1 MQILFNTFEAEM
13 SHIPTIYVALPV
25 MDEADTLPSCLSCI
39 ENQTYQPFK
48 VILCVNQPDEWW
60 EIPGK
65 KAICE
70 NNNQILELLSKKDKN
85 VYTIINKSSKGFG
98 WKGNKKGVGMA
109 RKTIM
114 DYIAGIADNK
124 DIILSLDADTSF
136 NSEYFSSVI
145 DALST
150 NKDAVAL
157 ANPYYHKLTGSE
169 PEDRSV
175 LRYEIYMRNY
185 AINLLI
191 IGSPYSFTALGSAI
205 ALPVSSYKAIGGLS
219 PKLSGEDFYFL
230 QKLRKYGKIIIHN
243 SEKVFPAARFS
254 DRVFFGTGPAM
265 IKGNKGDWD
274 SYPIYH
280 HSLFGKIKKTYLLF
294 NTLFYHDCQ
303 TPMTEFLQEQFA
315 AQDIWS
321 PLMANFI
328 NTESFVRACHEKIN
342 GLRILQ
348 YCKSE
353 QPLLHKT
360 DEECL
365 LENINDVF
373 RSFVSYDIS
382 SIPEDFNE
390 CSINLLNEIRNCLV
404 KIEETLQKKVKI
416 I

>member
-1 MQILFNTFEAEM
+1 M
-13 SHIPTIYVALPV
+13 SHIPTIFVALPV
-25 MDEADTLPSCLSCI
+25 MDEADALPSCLSCI
-39 ENQTYQPFK
+39 ENQTYRHFK

-60 EIPGK
+60 EIPEK
-65 KAICE
+65 KIICE
-70 NNNQILELLSKKDKN
+70 DNKRTFELLSKKDKN
-85 VYTIINKSSKGFG
+85 VYTIIDKSSKGLG
-98 WKGNKKGVGMA
+98 WKGNKKGVGWA
-109 RKTIM
+109 RKIIM
-114 DYIAGIADNK
+114 DYIAGTADNK

-136 NSEYFSSVI
+136 NQGYFSSI
-145 DALST
+145 IETFST
-150 NKDAVAL
+150 CRDAVAF

-169 PEDRSV
+169 PEDKSV

-185 AINLLI
+185 AINLLV

-219 PKLSGEDFYFL
+219 PKLSGEDFYFI

-280 HSLFGKIKKTYLLF
+280 HSLFSKIEKTYALF
-294 NTLFYHDCQ
+294 NTLFHYDCQ

-315 AQDIWS
+315 TQDIWS
-321 PLMANFI
+321 PLRANFI
-328 NTESFVRACHEKIN
+328 NTESFVRACHEKVD

-360 DEECL
+360 DETCL
-365 LENINDVF
+365 LENIK
-373 RSFVSYDIS
+373 DIFH
-382 SIPEDFNE
+382 SIIPFDTFLLHKDFHFNE
-390 CSINLLNEIRNCLV
+390 CPVNLLNELRDYLV
-404 KIEETLQKKVKI
+404 TIEETIQKQLKI

>member
-1 MQILFNTFEAEM
+1 M
-13 SHIPTIYVALPV
+13 SHNPTIYVALPV

-39 ENQTYQPFK
+39 ENQTYRSFK

-70 NNNQILELLSKKDKN
+70 NNNQTLELLSKKDKN
-85 VYTIINKSSKGFG
+85 VYTIIDKSSKGLG
-98 WKGNKKGVGMA
+98 WKGNKKGVGRA
-109 RKTIM
+109 RKIIM
-114 DYIAGIADNK
+114 DFIVGTADSK

-136 NSEYFSSVI
+136 RRGYFSSI
-145 DALST
+145 IETFST
-150 NKDAVAL
+150 CKDVVAL
-157 ANPYYHKLTGSE
+157 ANPYYHMLTGSE
-169 PEDRSV
+169 PEDKSV

-230 QKLRKYGKIIIHN
+230 QKLRKYGKIRIYN
-243 SEKVFPAARFS
+243 NEKVFPAARFS

-265 IKGNKGDWD
+265 IKGNKGDWE

-280 HSLFGKIKKTYLLF
+280 HSLFYKIEETYSLF
-294 NTLFYHDCQ
+294 NTLFHNDIR
-303 TPMTEFLQEQFA
+303 TPMTEFLQKQFA

-321 PLMANFI
+321 LLRSNFI
-328 NTESFVRACHEKIN
+328 NTESFIRACHEKVD
-342 GLRILQ
+342 GLRIMQ
-348 YCKSE
+348 YLKSE
-353 QPLLHKT
+353 QSLLQKT

-373 RSFVSYDIS
+373 RSIVSYDIS
-382 SIPEDFNE
+382 SIPEDFHFNE
-390 CSINLLNEIRNCLV
+390 CSINLLNEIRNYLV
-404 KIEETLQKKVKI
+404 NIEETLQKKLKI